1 MKRDPV
7 FTGHLFKMVN
17 ASAAL
22 SNEYAET
29 SATDNVEIQSRPII
43 TWKES
48 SKDWIRNLFF
58 GSYTDASVVE
68 QLLSTL
74 SFYPESDGIRKA
86 QIINTPIG
94 DGQYIHEFFIENCK
108 GTNGN
113 TGVKEGYKDGVLD
126 IVLIHGYAACLGL
139 FIDNFDLLTKVD
151 GIRLHAIDLPGFGFS
166 SRHKFPNIP
175 DKSVKDLLAIE
186 DWFIDAIE
194 KWRVKR
200 GLERFTLIGHSFGGY
215 LSCAYALKYNK
226 AALETAEN
234 GILDK
239 LVLISPCG
247 LQGCDKRQSDERI
260 KNLENDVEDQKAK
273 TLLRNTSFI
282 FKLIA
287 YSWDKNFSLFDIYRN
302 AGIFKSKIMSSWTT
316 RRFEEMYK
324 RNPDL
329 FRLMHNYMYRVFNAR
344 GSGEYAFTRLFTL
357 GDRSIQAKL
366 PLLNRCPKSFV
377 DMKLPTFWIYG
388 DVDWMDKDSGQLMC
402 NEINRLSQKY
412 YGRKLSNFSII
423 ENAGH
428 HVYLDNPKSFTKELF
443 NFLGFDY

>member
-1 MKRDPV
+1 M
-7 FTGHLFKMVN
+7 GN
-17 ASAAL
+17 ADADASL
-22 SNEYAET
+22 STEYVERSTWKNT
-29 SATDNVEIQSRPII
+29 SVDTQSRPVI

-48 SKDWIRNLFF
+48 SKDWIKNLFF
-58 GSYTDASVVE
+58 SSYKDASVVE

-74 SFYPESDGIRKA
+74 SFYPETDGSRKA

-94 DGQYIHEFFIENCK
+94 DGQYIHEFFVENCN
-108 GTNGN
+108 GTNGGTDMKKTNN
-113 TGVKEGYKDGVLD
+113 TGKDNVLD

-139 FIDNFDLLTKVD
+139 FIDNFDLLTRVS

-175 DKSVKDLLAIE
+175 DKSTKDLLAIE

-226 AALETAEN
+226 AAVGTGEG

-247 LQGCDKRQSDERI
+247 LQGSDKGQSDEEM
-260 KNLENDVEDQKAK
+260 KNLENEVEDQKEKA
-273 TLLRNTSFI
+273 LSRNNSLT

-302 AGIFKSKIMSSWTT
+302 AGIFKSKIMSGWTT
-316 RRFEEMYK
+316 RRFAEMYR
-324 RNPDL
+324 RNPEL

-357 GDRSIQAKL
+357 GDRTIQAKL

-402 NEINRLSQKY
+402 NEINSLSQKY
-412 YGRKLSNFSII
+412 YGRNLSYFSII

-428 HVYLDNPKSFTKELF
+428 HVYLDNPKSFTEELF
-443 NFLGFDY
+443 NYLGFNY